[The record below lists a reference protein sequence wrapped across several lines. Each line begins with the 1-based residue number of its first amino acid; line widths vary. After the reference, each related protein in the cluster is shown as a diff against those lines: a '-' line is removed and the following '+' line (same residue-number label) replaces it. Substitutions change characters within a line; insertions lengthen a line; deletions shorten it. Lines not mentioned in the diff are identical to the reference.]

1 MLSIVM
7 WGCLIFYTASTSGQE
22 ESPGLSNPETLDPVV
37 VTGTAYPAELSKS
50 TGSVTVITGEE
61 IEASHAVSVGE
72 LLEQVPGLYVDQPA
86 SRGGVT
92 SVYIR
97 GGDPNFTLVL
107 IDGVKVNDPTNSRGG
122 SFDFSALSTD
132 NIERIEIVRDPM
144 SSLYGSDALSGV
156 INIITKK
163 GEGKTKATAE
173 AMAGRYGQYQFLGGV
188 SGAGQ
193 FYDYT
198 VTGSWLDDGEQ
209 VEGSTFKSPSVTA
222 NLGLINRDDMEITS
236 TFRYSHID
244 STSFPDDSGGPEF
257 AVLRATDDRNIDQF
271 LLGLGYT
278 HSPVGWWEY
287 GIKLS
292 YYNTKE
298 KFSSP
303 GVAPGERDPFGIPPN
318 ESDSDYKNYDAN
330 ITSTFSAYPGLDVV
344 AGFEAEFQDGSSRG
358 MILGEFPL
366 PAAFDLGRYI
376 LSPYLEVQFGM
387 VENLYVV
394 LGAREDFP
402 EGFDPA
408 FSPRAGVSYK
418 IAATDTILRGSWGE
432 GFKLPSFFSLAN
444 PIVGNPDL
452 VPEESRSL
460 DLGITQNLWD
470 GKLGA
475 QFNVYY
481 NEFKD
486 LIDFEEGPP
495 PILVNRSRVTVKGFE
510 IIGNI
515 RPWEELSLS
524 GSVSYAD
531 SDIKGTD
538 EPLRNRPTWWG
549 ELSLLYSPSPTVKF
563 SLDAVFTGSVPDS
576 SIPTGDVTLDPY
588 DVYNVALTWTPFGRV
603 SMYVAVDNLFSE
615 AYEQFAGFPAP
626 GVSPRAGIRLTF

>member
-1 MLSIVM
+1 
-7 WGCLIFYTASTSGQE
+7 
-22 ESPGLSNPETLDPVV
+22 
-37 VTGTAYPAELSKS
+37 
-50 TGSVTVITGEE
+50 
-61 IEASHAVSVGE
+61 
-72 LLEQVPGLYVDQPA
+72 
-86 SRGGVT
+86 
-92 SVYIR
+92 
-97 GGDPNFTLVL
+97 
-107 IDGVKVNDPTNSRGG
+107 
-122 SFDFSALSTD
+122 
-132 NIERIEIVRDPM
+132 
-144 SSLYGSDALSGV
+144 
-156 INIITKK
+156 
-163 GEGKTKATAE
+163 
-173 AMAGRYGQYQFLGGV
+173 
-188 SGAGQ
+188 
-193 FYDYT
+193 
-198 VTGSWLDDGEQ
+198 
-209 VEGSTFKSPSVTA
+209 
-222 NLGLINRDDMEITS
+222 MEITS

-257 AVLRATDDRNIDQF
+257 AVLRTTDDRNIDQL

-278 HSPVGWWEY
+278 HSPALWWEY
-287 GIKLS
+287 RIKLS
-292 YYNTKE
+292 FYNTKE
-298 KFSSP
+298 NFSSP

-318 ESDSDYKNYDAN
+318 EADSDYKNYDAN
-330 ITSTFSAYPGLDVV
+330 ITSTFSPYEGVDIV

-358 MILGEFPL
+358 MILGDFPL
-366 PAAFDLGRYI
+366 PADFDLSRYI

-470 GKLGA
+470 DKLDA

-481 NEFKD
+481 NEFKN

-531 SDIKGTD
+531 SNIKGTD
-538 EPLRNRPTWWG
+538 EQLRNRPRWWG

-576 SIPTGDVTLDPY
+576 SIPTGDVALDPY

-603 SMYVAVDNLFSE
+603 SMYVAVDNLFNE
-615 AYEQFAGFPAP
+615 EYEQFVGFPAP

>member
-1 MLSIVM
+1 MLYS
-7 WGCLIFYTASTSGQE
+7 SSSSGQE
-22 ESPGLSNPETLDPVV
+22 EGPGLSRPETLDPVV
-37 VTGTAYPAELSKS
+37 VTGTAYPAELRKS

-72 LLEQVPGLYVDQPA
+72 VLERVPGLYVDQPA

-122 SFDFSALSTD
+122 SFDFSSLSTD

-163 GEGKTKATAE
+163 GEGRWKATAE
-173 AMAGRYGQYQFLGGV
+173 GMAGRYGQYQLLGGF
-188 SGAGQ
+188 SGAGP
-193 FYDYT
+193 FYDYSI
-198 VTGSWLDDGEQ
+198 TGSWLDDGEQ
-209 VEGSTFKSPSVTA
+209 VEGSAFKSPSVTA
-222 NLGLINRDDMEITS
+222 NLGFLNRDDMEITS
-236 TFRYSHID
+236 VFRYSHID

-257 AVLRATDDRNIDQF
+257 AVLRATDQRNTDQ
-271 LLGLGYT
+271 LLIGLNYT
-278 HSPVGWWEY
+278 HSPALWWEY

-330 ITSTFSAYPGLDVV
+330 ITSTFSPYEGLDIV
-344 AGFEAEFQDGSSRG
+344 AGFEAEYQDGSSRG
-358 MILGEFPL
+358 MLLGEFPL
-366 PAAFDLGRYI
+366 PADFDLSRYI
-376 LSPYLEVQFGM
+376 LSPYLEAQFGM
-387 VENLYVV
+387 IENLYVV

-418 IAATDTILRGSWGE
+418 IAATDTILRGSFGE

-470 GKLGA
+470 DKIGA

-481 NEFKD
+481 NEFKN

-510 IIGNI
+510 LIGSV
-515 RPWEELSLS
+515 RPWDELQLG
-524 GSVSYAD
+524 GSVSYAR
-531 SDIKGTD
+531 SDIKGTG
-538 EPLRNRPTWWG
+538 EELRNRPEWWG

-563 SLDAVFTGSVPDS
+563 SLDAVFTGSVSDS

-603 SMYVAVDNLFSE
+603 SAYVAVDNLFNE
-615 AYEQFAGFPAP
+615 EYEQFVGFPAP